1 MAGYGATLRSIGV
14 STSLVSFPDLPMIV
28 SEWAAL
34 LPLVIYLASY
44 QDDFI
49 TTGDISLLGR
59 LPVGLFPSLGT

>member
-1 MAGYGATLRSIGV
+1 
-14 STSLVSFPDLPMIV
+14 MIV